1 MKKNKKLLVV
11 LSGLA
16 STLIPV
22 SILSARCS
30 NNPNSG
36 SENGG
41 ENSGGNS
48 GENGNSNQDDNGNSN
63 EQTEEE
69 RIKEKTR
76 EINEAAQKLVIK
88 FHKTK
93 NTIEEALKIENYHFN
108 LNAKYKLEKISLTKI
123 DEDSVSLVFRL
134 KDEENNIFSE
144 NVVKSFD
151 FKFYS
156 NSQWTEKHSVVNG
169 ITTDKYGNLV
179 HLYELD
185 SQMDVRKA
193 IEKLMSEKQKDNIS
207 VSNLTI
213 ESYDE
218 STGTISI
225 KFDYKIGEQTFT
237 NKHSSLSGFKKV
249 EITNKDL
256 LTISLNKNKLIEE
269 KKDIDQLNN
278 ANLMDYLTI
287 NFLNSNGESVD
298 LIKLTKENPGLYSF
312 EYGVRFSDEQTK
324 ENVNFV
330 LNINYKKK
338 ELNQKEQQVT
348 AKVDVIRKQ
357 IKDREITKKEILDYI
372 IDNKLTKKEVDNS
385 TKFASALLYLF
396 RNTRKIVDNYVDNF
410 EENYFSASEK
420 IELANQNL
428 TIDDYAGTAEIS
440 FNLKYNDNGREINSK
455 GKTININGFK
465 KLTNTYLDNFVLT
478 FDSLSNPTKTFIKK
492 IKEEYLKKPSQDFQL
507 NSNWIQSNWSLE
519 NSFVFLRMVQ
529 NQNDNF
535 ERLEYR
541 NNSILKLNANGKGIE
556 ECIVNDTRID
566 MFNNGDYFEI
576 SNLNAI
582 FESITIE
589 SVNGN
594 RVNFVLNTKLE
605 IAINSRQ
612 NQTITIP
619 KTVSWFFYTD
629 EASNEQ

>member
-30 NNPNSG
+30 NDSNSG

-88 FHKTK
+88 FDKTK

-108 LNAKYKLEKISLTKI
+108 LDAKYKFEKISLTKI
-123 DEDSVSLVFRL
+123 DENSVSLVFRL
-134 KDEENNIFSE
+134 KDEQNNIFSE
-144 NVVKSFD
+144 NVVKFFD
-151 FKFYS
+151 FEFYS
-156 NSQWTEKHSVVNG
+156 NSQWTEKSSVVNG
-169 ITTDKYGNLV
+169 ITADKYGNLV

-193 IEKLMSEKQKDNIS
+193 IEKLMAKKQKDNIS

-225 KFDYKIGEQTFT
+225 KFNYQIGEQTFT
-237 NKHSSLSGFKKV
+237 NKQATLSGFKKI

-269 KKDIDQLNN
+269 KKDINQLNN

-298 LIKLTKENPGLYSF
+298 LIKLTKENPELYSF
-312 EYGVRFSDEQTK
+312 EYRVRFSDEQTK

-385 TKFASALLYLF
+385 SKFASSLLYLF
-396 RNTRKIVDNYVDNF
+396 RNTRKIVDNYVGNF

-428 TIDDYAGTAEIS
+428 TIDDYAGNAKIS
-440 FNLKYNDNGREINSK
+440 FNLKYNDNGKEINSK
-455 GKTININGFK
+455 GKTISVNGFK
-465 KLTNTYLDNFVLT
+465 KLTNEYLNNFDLI
-478 FDSLSNPTKTFIKK
+478 FHKTWENSSKSFINKVRQ
-492 IKEEYLKKPSQDFQL
+492 EYLKNPSQNFTLD
-507 NSNWIQSNWSLE
+507 SNWIKNNWSIGD
-519 NSFVFLRMVQ
+519 SFVFLRMTQ
-529 NQNDNF
+529 NQYNNT
-535 ERLEYR
+535 ETLEYR
-541 NNSILKLNANGKGIE
+541 KNPILQLNANGKSIE
-556 ECIVNDTRID
+556 DCIREGSKID
-566 MFNNGDYFEI
+566 IFNNGDDFEI
-576 SNLNAI
+576 NNLNVT
-582 FESITIE
+582 FESISIGN
-589 SVNGN
+589 VNEN
-594 RVNFVLNTKLE
+594 RVEFSINTNLE
-605 IAINSRQ
+605 VSIHSSQQQVIK
-612 NQTITIP
+612 IP

-629 EASNEQ
+629 KESSQ

>member
-30 NNPNSG
+30 NDSNSG

-41 ENSGGNS
+41 EKSGGNS
-48 GENGNSNQDDNGNSN
+48 GENGNSNQGDNGNSN
-63 EQTEEE
+63 EQTEKE
-69 RIKEKTR
+69 RIREKTR
-76 EINEAAQKLVIK
+76 EINETAQKLVIE
-88 FHKTK
+88 FDKTK

-144 NVVKSFD
+144 NVVKFFD
-151 FKFYS
+151 FEFYS
-156 NSQWTEKHSVVNG
+156 SSQWTGKPSVVNG
-169 ITTDKYGNLV
+169 ITADKYGNLV

-193 IEKLMSEKQKDNIS
+193 IEKLVDIKQKDN
-207 VSNLTI
+207 VTVRNLTT
-213 ESYDE
+213 EAFDE

-225 KFDYKIGEQTFT
+225 KFDYQIGEQTFT
-237 NKHSSLSGFKKV
+237 NKQATLSGFKKI
-249 EITNKDL
+249 EIFNPNL
-256 LTISLNKNKLIEE
+256 LTVSLNKNKLIEE
-269 KKDIDQLNN
+269 KKDIKDLTNK
-278 ANLMDYLTI
+278 NLIDYLEI

-298 LIKLTKENPGLYSF
+298 LIKLTRDNPGLYSF
-312 EYGVRFSDEQTK
+312 KYGVQFSDEETK

-338 ELNQKEQQVT
+338 ELNQEEQQVT
-348 AKVDVIRKQ
+348 AKVDVLRKQ

-372 IDNKLTKKEVDNS
+372 IENKLTNKEVNNAD
-385 TKFASALLYLF
+385 KFASSLLYLF
-396 RNTRKIVDNYVDNF
+396 RTTNKIAHNYIDNK
-410 EENYFSASEK
+410 EEDYFGPSEK
-420 IELANQNL
+420 IELSNQHL
-428 TIDDYAGTAEIS
+428 TIDDYTGTAEIS

-492 IKEEYLKKPSQDFQL
+492 IKEEYLKKPSQNFTLD
-507 NSNWIQSNWSLE
+507 SNWIKNNWSLE

-529 NQNDNF
+529 NQNNNF

-605 IAINSRQ
+605 IAINSGQ

>member
-22 SILSARCS
+22 SILSAKCS
-30 NNPNSG
+30 NDSNSG
-36 SENGG
+36 SENAG

-48 GENGNSNQDDNGNSN
+48 GENGDSNQGDNGNSN

-88 FHKTK
+88 FDKTK

-108 LNAKYKLEKISLTKI
+108 LDAKYKFEKISLTKKG
-123 DEDSVSLVFRL
+123 ENSVSLVFRL
-134 KDEENNIFSE
+134 KDEQNNIFSE
-144 NVVKSFD
+144 SVVKF
-151 FKFYS
+151 FNFEFYS
-156 NSQWTEKHSVVNG
+156 NSQWTEKSSVVNG
-169 ITTDKYGNLV
+169 ITADKYGNLV

-193 IEKLMSEKQKDNIS
+193 IEKLMAEKQKDNIS

-225 KFDYKIGEQTFT
+225 KFDYQIGKQTFT
-237 NKHSSLSGFKKV
+237 NKQATLSGFKKI
-249 EITNKDL
+249 EIFNPNL
-256 LTISLNKNKLIEE
+256 LTVSLNKNKLIEE
-269 KKDIDQLNN
+269 KKDINQLNN
-278 ANLMDYLTI
+278 TNLMDYLTI

-298 LIKLTKENPGLYSF
+298 LIELTKENPGLYSF
-312 EYGVRFSDEQTK
+312 KYDVIFSNEETK
-324 ENVNFV
+324 ESVNFV

-348 AKVDVIRKQ
+348 AKVDVLRKQ

-385 TKFASALLYLF
+385 GKFASSLLYLF
-396 RNTRKIVDNYVDNF
+396 RNTGKIVDNYVDNF
-410 EENYFSASEK
+410 EDNYFSASEK

-428 TIDDYAGTAEIS
+428 TIDDYAGNAKIS
-440 FNLKYNDNGREINSK
+440 FNLKYNDNGEEINSK
-455 GKTININGFK
+455 GKTISVNGFK

-478 FDSLSNPTKTFIKK
+478 FDSLSNSTKAFIKK
-492 IKEEYLKKPSQDFQL
+492 IKEEYLKNPSQNFTLD
-507 NSNWIQSNWSLE
+507 SNWIKNNWSIGD
-519 NSFVFLRMVQ
+519 SFVFLRMTEKQ
-529 NQNDNF
+529 YNNT
-535 ERLEYR
+535 EILEYR
-541 NNSILKLNANGKGIE
+541 KNSILQLNANGKSIE
-556 ECIVNDTRID
+556 DCIKDGSKID
-566 MFNNGDYFEI
+566 IFNKDDYFEI
-576 SNLNAI
+576 NNLNAI

-605 IAINSRQ
+605 IAIHSSQ
-612 NQTITIP
+612 QQVIKIP

-629 EASNEQ
+629 KESSQ